1 MTVPKGGGSR
11 DLGRSAATPDPP
23 TQLPPDEA
31 REALIARLSTLS
43 LAELEDLER
52 QVLLREVARLQ
63 PAVLEQIVREHR
75 D

>member
-1 MTVPKGGGSR
+1 M
-11 DLGRSAATPDPP
+11 
-23 TQLPPDEA
+23 
-31 REALIARLSTLS
+31 IARLSALS